1 MSQIHYA
8 IKSVKETEF
17 FVDESIELEAQV
29 DLNYNASIQTKVD
42 AEEIHYT
49 ISVSY
54 SSKTTKLDFLRS
66 KTVSVFLIKD
76 IKNYV
81 PKHATLEGVDLPNPL
96 WISMFS
102 ISFTHA
108 RALLA
113 KSAAGTKYAHMMLPL
128 IDPEKEFNK
137 LFAQQ
142 LAKGQVSNSL

>member
-8 IKSVKETEF
+8 IKSIKETEF
-17 FVDESIELEAQV
+17 FVDESVELEPQC
-29 DLNYNASIQTKVD
+29 DLTYNANIQTKVD

-49 ISVSY
+49 IMVSY
-54 SSKTTKLDFLRS
+54 SSKSTKLDFMRG

-76 IKNYV
+76 LKNYV
-81 PKHATLEGVDLPNPL
+81 PKNATLEGVDLPDPL

-113 KSAAGTKYAHMMLPL
+113 KSAAATKYAHMMLPL
-128 IDPEKEFNK
+128 IDPEKEFRK

-142 LAKGQVSNSL
+142 LAKGQVSKS